1 MRRVTDRRSGHHCR
15 QVGSGKE
22 RKHGGCLLIYWF
34 FEGKKKEFEKK
45 RKKRDTESKKEMTR
59 KPRGKK

>member
-1 MRRVTDRRSGHHCR
+1 MEVVCLYI
-15 QVGSGKE
+15 GSLKG
-22 RKHGGCLLIYWF
+22 
-34 FEGKKKEFEKK
+34 KKEFEKK